1 MEEIIGL
8 WLLNEDGK
16 TIFSIENYVQ
26 GSEDYDSALFS
37 GFVLSV
43 SKFSSTIG
51 EKKLERI
58 EFGNSK
64 IFLKKDKETNL
75 IFVLRTIQNT
85 NNKKM
90 ERLINNLN
98 KKFNKKFKNNVNQYS
113 FEDLKTYL
121 EQIFITELKKS
132 GKGSNVSE
140 NLSLFLEKL

>member
-1 MEEIIGL
+1 
-8 WLLNEDGK
+8 
-16 TIFSIENYVQ
+16 
-26 GSEDYDSALFS
+26 
-37 GFVLSV
+37 
-43 SKFSSTIG
+43 
-51 EKKLERI
+51 
-58 EFGNSK
+58 
-64 IFLKKDKETNL
+64 
-75 IFVLRTIQNT
+75 
-85 NNKKM
+85 M